1 MKKQRIIRCQSI
13 TLDVMGQVSVLYN
26 DAVNFLDHLALV
38 TEESIWSTGATLV
51 TAKTELLREK
61 PVTVP
66 AVLPYKA

>member
-1 MKKQRIIRCQSI
+1 MC
-13 TLDVMGQVSVLYN
+13 LYN